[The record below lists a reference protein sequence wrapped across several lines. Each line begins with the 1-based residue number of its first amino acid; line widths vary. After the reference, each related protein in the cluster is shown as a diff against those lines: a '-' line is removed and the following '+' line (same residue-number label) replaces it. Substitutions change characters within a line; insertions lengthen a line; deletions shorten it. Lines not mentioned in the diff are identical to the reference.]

1 VFDTLIGFLSR
12 NGSIGARIR
21 EGKAARSSALASGSA
36 APPSPF
42 LPTPHAVVSEL
53 LRAARVGPWS
63 TVLDIG
69 CGDARVPLAAVRDF
83 GAERGIG
90 VESLSDVYERA
101 VANCD
106 QTATLSQQQRQ
117 SVELHCADF
126 AKEQDKAV
134 IEDCLDR
141 QL

>member
-1 VFDTLIGFLSR
+1 
-12 NGSIGARIR
+12 
-21 EGKAARSSALASGSA
+21 
-36 APPSPF
+36 
-42 LPTPHAVVSEL
+42 VSEL

-90 VESLSDVYERA
+90 VESLPDVYERA
-101 VANCD
+101 VANRD
-106 QTATLSQQQRQ
+106 QTLSQQQQRQ

-126 AKEQDKAV
+126 SKEQDKAV

-141 QL
+141 QLQFPARLCALWL